1 MVPAV
6 IDDEV
11 LAGLLRRVRRGP
23 ARLGPPDG
31 SGDGSGEGG
40 AGRLVVVDGPAGSG
54 KTTLAG
60 HLAAALA
67 APVVHMDDL
76 YAGWSGMAEGVDRL
90 GEQVL
95 APLAAGRPGRYQR
108 YDWGAGRYAEW
119 HDVPRTPFLVVE
131 GCGAGARR
139 FAPLT
144 TLLVWV
150 EADDELRLRRGLE
163 RDGAAAREHWLAW
176 MAAEREMY
184 DAEGTARRA
193 DVRLDGLG
201 RVVGPD
207 GARVPP
213 GTVA

>member
-1 MVPAV
+1 MPAV
-6 IDDEV
+6 TDDEV
-11 LAGLLRRVRRGP
+11 LAGLLRRVRGGP
-23 ARLGPPDG
+23 ARLGPAADRPVGAADG
-31 SGDGSGEGG
+31 C
-40 AGRLVVVDGPAGSG
+40 RLVVVDGPAGSG
-54 KTTLAG
+54 KTTLAARLG
-60 HLAAALA
+60 ATLP

-90 GEQVL
+90 EEQVL
-95 APLAAGRPGRYQR
+95 APLAAGRAGRYQR
-108 YDWGAGRYAEW
+108 YDWAAGRYAEW
-119 HDVPRTPFLVVE
+119 HDVPRTPYLVVE

-176 MAAEREMY
+176 MAAERDLY

-193 DVRLDGLG
+193 DVRLDGFG
-201 RVVGPD
+201 REVGRPA
-207 GARVPP
+207 GLEPP
-213 GTVA
+213 GSVA

>member
-1 MVPAV
+1 M